1 MSFCTSG
8 KIRFK
13 LSKLSMNYKFK
24 VGCSIENLK
33 GVRDFIRGSLK
44 NHNISELEISEIVLA
59 LDEMCSNLMIHAH
72 QCNPDD
78 LFELVINV
86 EQNHPLV
93 FELIDDGTVFDI
105 NEFNTP
111 ALDNI
116 VHEKR
121 KGGLGI
127 RLVKSIM
134 DKIEYQKTGGR
145 NICRLVKTVH
155 FI

>member
-1 MSFCTSG
+1 
-8 KIRFK
+8 
-13 LSKLSMNYKFK
+13 MNYQYK

-33 GVRDFIRGSLK
+33 GVRDFIRGALK
-44 NHNISELEISEIVLA
+44 EHDVAELQISEMVLA

-78 LFELVINV
+78 LFELHIIVDKGTPV
-86 EQNHPLV
+86 V
-93 FELIDDGTVFDI
+93 FEIIDDGSAFDI
-105 NEFNTP
+105 NQFSEP
-111 ALDNI
+111 ALGNL

-134 DKIEYQKTGGR
+134 DKIEYQHSSGK
-145 NICRLVKTVH
+145 NICRLIKKVDFK
-155 FI
+155 